1 MDTSDKNPAPAPAP
15 ESRFTV
21 SPITLAAD
29 RWMGRLIRFGG
40 VGVVLAVFGMLAFL
54 IFQVFPLFIGATV
67 APISALTVPATA
79 MGFGEDEYGELPFV
93 VLADGSVVFQRSKDG
108 TKALDWA
115 PSLGAGR
122 RVTAVRTYPRSGL
135 VFLGLS
141 DGTVMEVRVS
151 YRSTFDA
158 AGKRTIEPLVAAL
171 EPVAIGKPAAT
182 TPSSS

>member
-1 MDTSDKNPAPAPAP
+1 MDTSDKKPSAPAP

-21 SPITLAAD
+21 SPMTLAAD

-122 RVTAVRTYPRSGL
+122 RVTAVRTSAG
-135 VFLGLS
+135 GSS
-141 DGTVMEVRVS
+141 DFAPTGSSRRQS
-151 YRSTFDA
+151 SISSA
-158 AGKRTIEPLVAAL
+158 ASSEQPKCR
-171 EPVAIGKPAAT
+171 AT
-182 TPSSS
+182 TSGVASPPRMRSRKSCSETE